1 MLAHTQYQFLVFGAC
16 GHVSAYGLLSGCAH
30 ALLSMWVHA
39 CFFSAICNK
48 RWALISFGD
57 ICGSTCHCIC
67 GYTLTIPPP
76 HTLPYYPRTKHSLC
90 PLSQLKTTGG
100 GHPPSERV
108 DKTYDWHAT
117 APTFF
122 VFMFIAT
129 CTMAHQDVTPGLAP
143 SQHPCMQPHFP
154 LAFSL
159 PTPLHLVAISI
170 LAINCLSVTCC
181 QALSLQPLRTELTSP
196 QTPIPHKPCP
206 SIQKSLGC
214 TPLFPSPKSV
224 RLWGVH
230 RHHTGCCLVDVPFQ
244 STLQTV

>member
-1 MLAHTQYQFLVFGAC
+1 MNTCMLAHTQYQFLVFGAC

-76 HTLPYYPRTKHSLC
+76 HTLPYHPRTKHSLC

-170 LAINCLSVTCC
+170 LAIKLPVTARTTGLAPTVAKDRASCSPLPAPC
-181 QALSLQPLRTELTSP
+181 SAKTSHLASHPHNTLVCNHTSLPP
-196 QTPIPHKPCP
+196 PPCP
-206 SIQKSLGC
+206 HPC
-214 TPLFPSPKSV
+214 TS
-224 RLWGVH
+224 
-230 RHHTGCCLVDVPFQ
+230 
-244 STLQTV
+244 